1 MAERAQWRRD
11 VYSWKGSWS
20 DVPSPHALSY
30 YTDNPFLRDEVND
43 LCVVCTPAGK
53 AESPKKYAVRT
64 EVKPVGVLAGF
75 RVFDVLYYLGERG
88 QGAPAAPKWKS
99 ILVEVGPDSLQEIF
113 HLQASRVPVSLKPS
127 SIVQS
132 GGERVLV
139 SMDRDG
145 GNGGGCWEGYWW
157 FDRDG
162 PHRLDFSGLEAAI
175 KNQLPE
181 GVIAQ
186 VSCANL
192 NLGEQIVRSWVR
204 KIQPECR
211 TCDVIGEVTARY
223 RLNGASVVPIEVKF
237 RLTEPRLEQNL
248 SVGKSAG
255 DALRADRSSNRHPQA
270 RYLKSILY
278 HEARLRPA
286 LRAWLTDRENGDA
299 ARYLLALIGEPE
311 DLRLAL
317 SIAPPLTED
326 NDNRWASSVACAL
339 MEPNTQ
345 NEWAF
350 LRRAALNEYSDRW
363 VDAGAIQSLKLIAS
377 PRSRQILEEVR
388 ERNPARAKLVKRAI
402 QYIDSNPEPL
412 VDDDLERLARRAAQA
427 VAFGRIDYVDLPFYN
442 RSGDKALVEFAFI
455 AGVDRLIYV
464 ATFHRVGGVW
474 RFRGARETLQQMMP
488 PIGVIIPH
496 RHLVFLPEPPELP
509 SLPSPPVVMPDFG
522 HE

>member
-53 AESPKKYAVRT
+53 AESAKKYAVRT

-186 VSCANL
+186 VSCSNL

-326 NDNRWASSVACAL
+326 NDNRWASSVACARPSASSNAPGAL
-339 MEPNTQ
+339 IPPRSPAQSEICHSGNSVPHLRCYISRNRFCALLFCTPHRVYCCTATMRQWSSGSDLRLPFWGPGFDSRLTHS
-345 NEWAF
+345 F
-350 LRRAALNEYSDRW
+350 LRGSLND
-363 VDAGAIQSLKLIAS
+363 IA
-377 PRSRQILEEVR
+377 
-388 ERNPARAKLVKRAI
+388 
-402 QYIDSNPEPL
+402 
-412 VDDDLERLARRAAQA
+412 
-427 VAFGRIDYVDLPFYN
+427 
-442 RSGDKALVEFAFI
+442 
-455 AGVDRLIYV
+455 
-464 ATFHRVGGVW
+464 
-474 RFRGARETLQQMMP
+474 
-488 PIGVIIPH
+488 
-496 RHLVFLPEPPELP
+496 
-509 SLPSPPVVMPDFG
+509 
-522 HE
+522 